1 VLVLAPWR
9 ASFAPRIRSA
19 QAILVM
25 LRGAFGKITA
35 YLGLA
40 TGILGIVSL
49 MGTSLTMIGN
59 ALFATAWLF

>member
-1 VLVLAPWR
+1 
-9 ASFAPRIRSA
+9 
-19 QAILVM
+19 M

-59 ALFATAWLF
+59 ALFATACLF